1 VITLDDLPLRADLIG
16 EEPYGAP
23 QLDLPVVLNVNEN
36 PYPPSPLIRQE
47 MAAAIVN
54 AAGGLNRYPD
64 REALA
69 LRSDLAAY
77 LGHGLTAENIWAAN
91 GSNEIMSHL
100 LTAFGGP
107 GRRVL
112 TFTPTYSMYPEYAR
126 NTCTEYVTVP
136 RNPDYTLDAGL
147 ILGAVEEH
155 RPTVVIV
162 TTPNNPTGT
171 ATPVEVLDEVCAN
184 TDAIVV
190 ADEAYQ
196 EFSARPSALGLLER
210 HPRLVVSRTMSKA
223 FALAGGRVGYLAAN
237 PAIVDA
243 CRIVRLP
250 YHLSAQTQAVAR
262 VALAHADELLA
273 RVRSLTA
280 EARGFEAWARSRGY
294 DVVDSEANFSL
305 IGRFPDRH
313 AVWQALCERGIL
325 IRETGPA
332 GFLRVSAG
340 TPDEMT
346 LLRAALDDLAPE
358 KEGTT
363 P

>member
-1 VITLDDLPLRADLIG
+1 MITLDDLPLRADLVG

-23 QLDLPVVLNVNEN
+23 QLDVPVVLNVNEN
-36 PYPPSPLIRQE
+36 PYPPSPAVRQE

-54 AAGGLNRYPD
+54 AAGTLNRYPD
-64 REALA
+64 REARA
-69 LRSDLAAY
+69 LRADLAAY
-77 LGHGLTAENIWAAN
+77 LGHGLTAERIWAAN

-107 GRRVL
+107 GRKVL

-136 RNPDYTLDAGL
+136 RRDDYTLDAEL
-147 ILGAVEEH
+147 ILGAIAEH
-155 RPTVVIV
+155 RPTVVLI
-162 TTPNNPTGT
+162 TSPNNPTGT
-171 ATPVEVLDEVCAN
+171 TVALEVIDEVCATTN
-184 TDAIVV
+184 AIVV

-196 EFSARPSALGLLER
+196 EFSSRPSALELLDK

-223 FALAGGRVGYLAAN
+223 FALAGGRVGYLAAAS
-237 PAIVDA
+237 AIVDA

-273 RVRSLTA
+273 RVRELTA
-280 EARGFEAWARSRGY
+280 EARGFEGWAREHGY
-294 DVVDSEANFSL
+294 AVVDSEANFSL

-313 AVWQALCERGIL
+313 QVWQSLLDRGIL

-340 TPDEMT
+340 TPAEM
-346 LLRAALDDLAPE
+346 AALKEALTDLQPE
-358 KEGTT
+358 RQ

>member
-1 VITLDDLPLRADLIG
+1 MITLDDLPLRADLVG

-23 QLDLPVVLNVNEN
+23 QLDVPVVLNVNEN
-36 PYPPSPLIRQE
+36 PYPPSPAVRQE

-54 AAGGLNRYPD
+54 AAGTLNRYPD
-64 REALA
+64 REARA
-69 LRSDLAAY
+69 LRADLAAY
-77 LGHGLTAENIWAAN
+77 LGHGLTAERIWAAN

-107 GRRVL
+107 GRKVL

-136 RNPDYTLDAGL
+136 RRDDYTLDAEL
-147 ILGAVEEH
+147 ILGAIAEH
-155 RPTVVIV
+155 RPTVVLI
-162 TTPNNPTGT
+162 TSPNNPTGT
-171 ATPVEVLDEVCAN
+171 TVALEVIDEVCAT

-196 EFSARPSALGLLER
+196 EFSSRPSALELLDK

-223 FALAGGRVGYLAAN
+223 FALAGGRVGYLAAAS
-237 PAIVDA
+237 AIVDA

-273 RVRSLTA
+273 RVRELTA
-280 EARGFEAWARSRGY
+280 EARGFEAWAREHGY
-294 DVVDSEANFSL
+294 AVVDSEANFSL

-313 AVWQALCERGIL
+313 QVWQSLLDRGIL

-340 TPDEMT
+340 TPAEM
-346 LLRAALDDLAPE
+346 AALKEALTDLQPE
-358 KEGTT
+358 RQ

>member
-1 VITLDDLPLRADLIG
+1 MITLDDLPLRTDLVG

-23 QLDLPVVLNVNEN
+23 QLDVPVVLNVNEN
-36 PYPPSPLIRQE
+36 PYPPAPAIREE
-47 MAAAIVN
+47 MAAAIVD
-54 AAGGLNRYPD
+54 AAGSLNRYPD
-64 REALA
+64 REATA
-69 LRSDLAAY
+69 LREALANY
-77 LGHGLTAENIWAAN
+77 LGHGLTADRIWAAN

-107 GRRVL
+107 GRKVL

-136 RNPDYTLDAGL
+136 RHADHTLDAPL
-147 ILGAVEEH
+147 ILEAIAEH
-155 RPTVVIV
+155 RPTVVLI

-171 ATPVEVLDEVCAN
+171 TVPLEVFDQVCAN

-196 EFSARPSALGLLER
+196 EFSSRPSALDLIDK

-223 FALAGGRVGYLAAN
+223 FALAGGRLGYLAAAS
-237 PAIVDA
+237 AIVDA

-273 RVRSLTA
+273 QVRALTA
-280 EARGFEAWARSRGY
+280 EARGFEEWARGNGY
-294 DVVDSEANFSL
+294 AVIDSEANFSL

-313 AVWQALCERGIL
+313 QVWQQLLDRGIL

-340 TPDEMT
+340 TPEEMAT
-346 LLRAALDDLAPE
+346 LKEALTDLDPE
-358 KEGTT
+358 RH